1 MMKLKFFP
9 LALASFTTIMI
20 CCATVFGQALAAQF
34 EQQADRPRQSPLQRL
49 LEYYDARYD
58 SEQKMLKVEFRSP
71 GYHSTITSGTQVHPT
86 RESLYYAVALLKRG
100 NAGDAE
106 RAQQIVGAVLPHQE
120 TRQSAP
126 EYGVWPW
133 VLEEPL
139 DQMDSVDLNW
149 ADFCGSAI
157 AQMLVEHSDQ
167 LDPVLQQKMAVSLY
181 RASNAIK
188 KRDVQPGY
196 TNIAILGGGVCA
208 IAGELLGDEQLL
220 QYGRQRLE
228 SSVKHTATIDGF
240 SEYNSPPYGK
250 VVIGEC
256 ERILQ
261 LAKDERVRVA
271 AETLRNAAWKM
282 IGQSFHPAT
291 QQWAGP
297 HSRTSS
303 LRLSQT
309 MVEFLNARIGT
320 DSKPAIKLHP
330 QAYLERPRGYAVVTP
345 IPCPAQWQPR
355 FKSLGRTSQLRRT
368 FIPQKGSSPATI
380 GTTWFSGDAC
390 LGSVSRSSFWTQR
403 KPVVAYWKTDDDPA
417 VAFRVRF
424 LHDGKDFSS
433 MGLRSTQD
441 HHRVLCAVHSMQRR
455 GAWHRTLD
463 RPADGIFHAQDLRV
477 RLELTGKKVS
487 ARANADGSFSLRAG
501 EHEIAVCP
509 ADSEFAGQALVWKI
523 DNGQDVAAVEG
534 ICYSGESRKI
544 DFSQPI
550 EMKLGFGF
558 ELRRSGGETKLAL
571 PTLQSKPGKTIA
583 RWDVAPAGEAKT
595 EELTIAV
602 PNG

>member
-1 MMKLKFFP
+1 MKLKFSI
-9 LALASFTTIMI
+9 LTSIATTMVW
-20 CCATVFGQALAAQF
+20 CATVVGQTDQP
-34 EQQADRPRQSPLQRL
+34 QQTPLKRL
-49 LEYYDARYD
+49 QDHYDARYD
-58 SEQKMLKVEFRSP
+58 AGEKMLKVEFRSP
-71 GYHSTITSGTQVHPT
+71 GYHSSIASGTQVHPT
-86 RESLYYAVALLKRG
+86 RESLYYAVALLKRD
-100 NAGDAE
+100 NAGDAK
-106 RAQQIVGAVLPHQE
+106 RAQQIIGAVLPLQE

-139 DQMDSVDLNW
+139 DQMGSVDLNW

-167 LDPVLQQKMAVSLY
+167 LDPVLQQKM
-181 RASNAIK
+181 RASLHHAATAIK

-208 IAGELLGDEQLL
+208 IAGELLRDQELL
-220 QYGRQRLE
+220 RYGRQRLE
-228 SSVKHTATIDGF
+228 NIVEHTAAIDGF
-240 SEYNSPPYGK
+240 TEYNSPPYGK

-261 LAKDERVRVA
+261 LAKDERVRAA

-297 HSRTSS
+297 HSRMSS
-303 LRLSQT
+303 HYLSQT
-309 MVEFLNARIGT
+309 MVEFLNARLET
-320 DSKPAIKLHP
+320 NSKLTIKLHP
-330 QAYLERPRGYAVVTP
+330 QAYLERPRGYAIVTP
-345 IPCPAQWQPR
+345 IPCPAQWQQR
-355 FKSLGRTSQLRRT
+355 LEQTIGETLQLRRT
-368 FIPQKGSSPATI
+368 FISQKGSSPATI

-403 KPVVAYWKTDDDPA
+403 KPVIAYWKTDEDPA
-417 VAFRVRF
+417 VVFRVRF

-433 MGLRSTQD
+433 MGLRTAQD
-441 HHRVLCAVHSMQRR
+441 HHRVLCAVQSLQRR
-455 GAWHRTLD
+455 GDWHRTLD
-463 RPADGIFHAQDLRV
+463 RPADGIFDARDLRV
-477 RLELTGKKVS
+477 RLELTGKGVS
-487 ARANADGSFSLRAG
+487 ARTIADGSFTLSAG
-501 EHEIAVCP
+501 EHEIVVCP
-509 ADSEFAGQALVWKI
+509 ADSEFAGRELVWKI
-523 DNGQDVAAVEG
+523 ENGEGVAAVEG
-534 ICYSGESRKI
+534 ICYTGESKKI

-558 ELRRSGGETKLAL
+558 ELRQSGDDTKLAL
-571 PTLQSKPGKTIA
+571 PTLQSRPGKVIA
-583 RWDVAPAGEAKT
+583 RWSVAPAGKAKT

-602 PNG
+602 PNGK